1 MYSLVVNFLT
11 KQLESIPLQPSLGHF
26 EFPGPAPIPFGICDG
41 EIKVKIVLA
50 DDHPMFTAGV
60 RNYLNHVP
68 DCRVVASVTS
78 SDALVRCLESTP
90 CDLVI
95 TEFAM
100 PMVRVSDGL
109 HLLSYI
115 RRHHPQTWLV
125 VLTMNA
131 FPVVLY
137 QIVNSGANGLLHKSD
152 EIPELGKTIRHLGN
166 GSPYMGP
173 SFKALLRNG
182 IDGQAKIHIPSPRET
197 EVLRLYAAGNSL
209 RDIARRMNKSV
220 KTVSL
225 QKASAMKKLGLSNDI
240 ELGRY
245 CAAVSGDTVQSPGC
259 GDWFLPG
266 PETSDYR
273 N

>member
-1 MYSLVVNFLT
+1 M
-11 KQLESIPLQPSLGHF
+11 
-26 EFPGPAPIPFGICDG
+26 D
-41 EIKVKIVLA
+41 IVLA
-50 DDHPMFTAGV
+50 DDHPVFTAGV
-60 RNYLNHVP
+60 RNYLDHLPNCH
-68 DCRVVASVTS
+68 VVASVAS
-78 SDALVRCLESTP
+78 SDALVRCLESTH

-95 TEFAM
+95 TEFSM

-137 QIVNSGANGLLHKSD
+137 QIVNSGVNGLLHKSD
-152 EIPELGKTIRHLGN
+152 EMPEIGKSIRHLGN
-166 GSPYMGP
+166 NSPLPYMGP
-173 SFKALLRNG
+173 SFRALLRNG
-182 IDGQAKIHIPSPRET
+182 IDGKAKSGSPSPRET

-209 RDIARRMNKSV
+209 RDIAERLNKSV

-225 QKASAMKKLGLSNDI
+225 QKASAMRKLGLDNDI

-245 CAAVSGDTVQSPGC
+245 CATVSGDIVQPPGC
-259 GDWFLPG
+259 GEWFLSN
-266 PETSDYR
+266 PERSDDKIVV
-273 N
+273 

>member
-1 MYSLVVNFLT
+1 
-11 KQLESIPLQPSLGHF
+11 
-26 EFPGPAPIPFGICDG
+26 
-41 EIKVKIVLA
+41 VKIVLA
-50 DDHPMFTAGV
+50 DDHPVFTAGV
-60 RNYLNHVP
+60 RNYLDHVP
-68 DCRVVASVTS
+68 DCEVVASVTS

-95 TEFAM
+95 TEFSM

-137 QIVNSGANGLLHKSD
+137 QIVNSGVNGLLHKSD
-152 EIPELGKTIRHLGN
+152 EIPEIGKTIRHLGN
-166 GSPYMGP
+166 SSPIPYMGP
-173 SFKALLRNG
+173 SFQALLLNG
-182 IDGQAKIHIPSPRET
+182 IDGQIQSGIPSPRET

-209 RDIARRMNKSV
+209 RDIAESLHKSV

-225 QKASAMKKLGLSNDI
+225 QKASAMKKLGLENDI

-245 CAAVSGDTVQSPGC
+245 CATVSGDIVQPLGC
-259 GDWFLPG
+259 GDWFLSNA
-266 PETSDYR
+266 ESCCDEKIVV
-273 N
+273 

>member
-1 MYSLVVNFLT
+1 M
-11 KQLESIPLQPSLGHF
+11 
-26 EFPGPAPIPFGICDG
+26 
-41 EIKVKIVLA
+41 KIVLA
-50 DDHPMFTAGV
+50 DDHPVFTAGV
-60 RNYLNHVP
+60 CNYLNHVP
-68 DCRVVASVTS
+68 DCRVVACVTS

-95 TEFAM
+95 TEFSM

-131 FPVVLY
+131 LPLVLY
-137 QIVNSGANGLLHKSD
+137 QIVNSGVNGLLHKSD
-152 EIPELGKTIRHLGN
+152 EIPEIGKTIRHLGN
-166 GSPYMGP
+166 DSPYMGP
-173 SFKALLRNG
+173 SFQALLQNG
-182 IDGQAKIHIPSPRET
+182 INGQAKNRIPSPRET

-209 RDIARRMNKSV
+209 RDIAQRLSKSV

-225 QKASAMKKLGLSNDI
+225 QKASAMKKLGLGNDI

-245 CAAVSGDTVQSPGC
+245 CAAVSGDIVQPPGC
-259 GDWFLPG
+259 GDWFLSNNDTG
-266 PETSDYR
+266 DDSEET
-273 N
+273 

>member
-1 MYSLVVNFLT
+1 M
-11 KQLESIPLQPSLGHF
+11 
-26 EFPGPAPIPFGICDG
+26 
-41 EIKVKIVLA
+41 KIVLA
-50 DDHPMFTAGV
+50 DDHPVFTAGV

-68 DCRVVASVTS
+68 DCRVVACVTS

-95 TEFAM
+95 TEFSM

-131 FPVVLY
+131 LPVVLY
-137 QIVNSGANGLLHKSD
+137 QIVNSGVNGLLHKSD
-152 EIPELGKTIRHLGN
+152 EIPEIGKTIRHLGSD
-166 GSPYMGP
+166 SPYMGP
-173 SFKALLRNG
+173 SFQALLQNG
-182 IDGQAKIHIPSPRET
+182 INGQAKSRIPSPRET

-209 RDIARRMNKSV
+209 RDIAQRLSKSV

-225 QKASAMKKLGLSNDI
+225 QKASAMKKLGLGNDI

-245 CAAVSGDTVQSPGC
+245 CAAVSGDIVQPPGC
-259 GDWFLPG
+259 GDWFLSNNESG
-266 PETSDYR
+266 DDSEET
-273 N
+273 

>member
-1 MYSLVVNFLT
+1 
-11 KQLESIPLQPSLGHF
+11 
-26 EFPGPAPIPFGICDG
+26 
-41 EIKVKIVLA
+41 VKIVLA
-50 DDHPMFTAGV
+50 DDHPVFTAGV
-60 RNYLNHVP
+60 CNYLNHVP
-68 DCRVVASVTS
+68 DCRVVACVTS

-95 TEFAM
+95 TEFSM

-131 FPVVLY
+131 LPLVLY
-137 QIVNSGANGLLHKSD
+137 QIVNSGVNGLLHKSD
-152 EIPELGKTIRHLGN
+152 EIPEIGKTIRHLGN
-166 GSPYMGP
+166 DSPYMGP
-173 SFKALLRNG
+173 SFQALLQNG
-182 IDGQAKIHIPSPRET
+182 INGQAKNRIPSPRET

-209 RDIARRMNKSV
+209 RDIAQRLSKSV

-225 QKASAMKKLGLSNDI
+225 QKASAMKKLGLGNDI

-245 CAAVSGDTVQSPGC
+245 CAAVSGDIVQPPGC
-259 GDWFLPG
+259 GDWFLSHNESNDDG
-266 PETSDYR
+266 EET
-273 N
+273 

>member
-1 MYSLVVNFLT
+1 
-11 KQLESIPLQPSLGHF
+11 
-26 EFPGPAPIPFGICDG
+26 
-41 EIKVKIVLA
+41 VKIVLA
-50 DDHPMFTAGV
+50 DDHPVFTAGV

-95 TEFAM
+95 TEFSM

-131 FPVVLY
+131 FPLVLY

-166 GSPYMGP
+166 GSPYVGP
-173 SFKALLRNG
+173 SFRALLQNG
-182 IDGQAKIHIPSPRET
+182 INGQAKSRIPSPRET
-197 EVLRLYAAGNSL
+197 EVLRLYVAGNSL
-209 RDIARRMNKSV
+209 RDIAQRLSKSV

-225 QKASAMKKLGLSNDI
+225 QKASAMKKLGLDSDI
-240 ELGRY
+240 ALGRY
-245 CAAVSGDTVQSPGC
+245 CAAVSGDIVQPPGC
-259 GDWFLPG
+259 GDWFQTDN
-266 PETSDYR
+266 ENSDEGEGS
-273 N
+273 

>member
-1 MYSLVVNFLT
+1 M
-11 KQLESIPLQPSLGHF
+11 
-26 EFPGPAPIPFGICDG
+26 
-41 EIKVKIVLA
+41 KIVLA
-50 DDHPMFTAGV
+50 DDHPVFTAGV

-68 DCRVVASVTS
+68 DCRVVACVTS

-95 TEFAM
+95 TEFSM

-131 FPVVLY
+131 LPVVLY
-137 QIVNSGANGLLHKSD
+137 QIVNSGVNGLLHKSD
-152 EIPELGKTIRHLGN
+152 EIPEIGKTIRHLGN
-166 GSPYMGP
+166 DSPYMGP
-173 SFKALLRNG
+173 SFQALLQNG
-182 IDGQAKIHIPSPRET
+182 INGQAKSRIPSPRET

-209 RDIARRMNKSV
+209 RDIAQRLSKSV

-225 QKASAMKKLGLSNDI
+225 QKASAMKKLGLGNDI

-245 CAAVSGDTVQSPGC
+245 CAAVSGDIVQPPGC
-259 GDWFLPG
+259 GDWFLSNNESRDDSE
-266 PETSDYR
+266 ET
-273 N
+273 